1 MIYAQ
6 QKLNLVVLGAG
17 SWGAAL
23 AHQARLSGLAKIT
36 LLARSEADCLALAN
50 GTIRQLPA
58 CDAIPPLM
66 ATTDPSILAKAELI
80 LLAAP
85 LSAHQTACEQINKY
99 APQKAAIIFCSKGL
113 VADSEKGG
121 LFLPEYAQTALAGRP
136 IAMLT
141 GPSFAD
147 EVLANLPT
155 ALLIASPNQTLC
167 GQIADIFEPSHLR
180 IYQGDDMM
188 GAAIGGAAKNVI
200 AIAAG
205 IVAGMGFGDN
215 ARAALV
221 TRGLAEITR
230 FAIQAGGQPKTISGL
245 AGLGD
250 LILSC
255 ASNHSRNMA
264 YGFHIGA
271 GTHPD
276 GRLSEGRH
284 AVAHL
289 VARARYH
296 AIDMPISEA
305 VDAIIN
311 QGAPIEHTITQIM
324 ARKAFTE

>member
-1 MIYAQ
+1 MTID
-6 QKLNLVVLGAG
+6 QKTNLVVLGAG

-23 AHQARLSGLAKIT
+23 AHQARLSELAQVT
-36 LLARSEADCLALAN
+36 LLSRSEADCAALAS
-50 GTIRQLPA
+50 GQIRQLPEL
-58 CDAIPPLM
+58 PPIAPLI
-66 ATTDPSILAKAELI
+66 ATTEPAILRTADII

-85 LSAHQTACEQINKY
+85 LSAHQTAFDQIN
-99 APQKAAIIFCSKGL
+99 AHASDDCAIIFCAKGL
-113 VADSEKGG
+113 IEDADKGG
-121 LFLPEYAQTALAGRP
+121 LFLPEYAQTALGGRSV
-136 IAMLT
+136 AMLT

-155 ALLIASPNQTLC
+155 ALLVASPEASLC
-167 GQIADIFEPSHLR
+167 NRISALFEASHLR
-180 IYQGDDMM
+180 IYQGDDMI

-230 FAIQAGGQPKTISGL
+230 FALEAGGQPKTLSGL

-255 ASNHSRNMA
+255 ASMHSRNMA

-271 GTHPD
+271 GTTPD

-284 AVAHL
+284 AAGHL

-296 AIDMPISEA
+296 KIEMPIAMA

-324 ARKAFTE
+324 ARKAYTE